1 VSEGEVPEVGDLL
14 FKYVK
19 GNVGAAIELFEGLKS
34 DVEQAVASADADIAS
49 KVIIAVRLGEIAEEV
64 EMFKV
69 IAEKDS
75 LSDALFEAISVL
87 LKALADLN
95 AGRLDD
101 VERELN
107 GLQLR
112 LERRLIAL
120 LRGAQAGVRGS
131 GEAQR

>member
-69 IAEKDS
+69 IEGKDS

-87 LKALADLN
+87 LRAIEDLK

-101 VERELN
+101 VEKELN

-112 LERRLIAL
+112 LERQLIAL
-120 LRGAQAGVRGS
+120 LRAAQEHRQG
-131 GEAQR
+131 

>member
-1 VSEGEVPEVGDLL
+1 MSEKPEGLAPACDLL
-14 FKYVK
+14 LKYVK
-19 GNVGAAIELFEGLKS
+19 GNVGAAVELFKGLKG

-49 KVIIAVRLGEIAEEV
+49 KVVIAVRLGEIAEEV

-69 IAEKDS
+69 IAEKDR

-87 LKALADLN
+87 LRAIEDLK

-101 VERELN
+101 VEKELN

-112 LERRLIAL
+112 LERQLIAL
-120 LRGAQAGVRGS
+120 LRAAQEHRQG
-131 GEAQR
+131 